1 MITFSELGRKGRLGN
16 AMFQYAAMKA
26 LACKLNCKAKIPP
39 DLYER
44 FWHGQKC
51 LLNCFKLNCE
61 VYTVEELHNTVE
73 YNQFNEIDGY
83 NYNDNFWNCRD
94 NTNLNGHFE
103 SELYFH
109 NIKDIIK
116 AEFTLKDEYMKI
128 PVDYMKNL
136 KSTYLGYQ
144 IIGLHIRKGDHPH
157 FDETKNAIFIE
168 KALKQFEDIT
178 NKKFI
183 IFTGGSTDINND
195 NLEDI
200 MWCKNNI
207 NHDQFIF
214 SENTNTINDF
224 ALMTLCDHL
233 ILNSTSTL
241 GWWAAYLNNNKQK
254 RIVVNS
260 NTTCGKNIKTFWL
273 DSHIKII

>member
-1 MITFSELGRKGRLGN
+1 
-16 AMFQYAAMKA
+16 
-26 LACKLNCKAKIPP
+26 
-39 DLYER
+39 
-44 FWHGQKC
+44 
-51 LLNCFKLNCE
+51 
-61 VYTVEELHNTVE
+61 
-73 YNQFNEIDGY
+73 
-83 NYNDNFWNCRD
+83 
-94 NTNLNGHFE
+94 
-103 SELYFH
+103 
-109 NIKDIIK
+109 
-116 AEFTLKDEYMKI
+116 MKI

-254 RIVVNS
+254 HILTNLSMADRHMLRV
-260 NTTCGKNIKTFWL
+260 CG
-273 DSHIKII
+273 